1 MSGKSIRAAIAA
13 LLLVLVIALSV
24 QWVRYPLLHQEPT
37 PAILAEEHGTTG
49 S

>member
-1 MSGKSIRAAIAA
+1 MSGKSVRAVIAA

-24 QWVRYPLLHQEPT
+24 HSVIAPLHSQQPT
-37 PAILAEEHGTTG
+37 PAILVEEYGTTG

>member
-1 MSGKSIRAAIAA
+1 MSGKSVRVVIAA

-24 QWVRYPLLHQEPT
+24 HSVTASWHSQQPT
-37 PAILAEEHGTTG
+37 PAILVEEYGTTG